1 MMCSFLMRSVLV
13 APVIVLLC
21 LVCCV
26 PNAEG
31 PEPFTVVWSYDT
43 SGQIEPCGCSA
54 HQLGGLAR
62 RATVIDELRAEGP
75 VLAIEGAHI
84 LEEETGF
91 QLFKGETIVRIL
103 SMMDYDAM
111 MLGAREVQHG
121 RSGIESLAANARF
134 PLFSANLQVNEEPWP
149 TPSAIMEIAGTRVG
163 ITGVTQPELVTF
175 ELPDGC
181 KFTSPIDALSAAL
194 GDLVEDADFRIA
206 CLEGDTTWVEETAAL
221 LAGEADLFLSGDRS
235 QDARKLA
242 EEAARQAAGQDDV
255 PWELPRLD
263 FQQDPPR
270 INTWGLGRYVGV
282 VDVKPTRR
290 GFVISGENR
299 PIEDVVIGRAEID
312 DMLDQDYQPQLER
325 FFADFA
331 PDLAQDYIGPEMC
344 GGCHSEPHHVYMAT
358 AHSHSLK
365 SLEEAGQL
373 YNPDCMKCHVVYD
386 TEEDVLK
393 PINCIWCHSNINWE
407 HEWQALEGMVTR
419 PAEPITT
426 LTEEWCERCHDPF
439 NSVPFARHWPQ
450 YVNMIYHGGDMTAAE
465 QAAAES
471 GLDIN
476 EPPPDLTDATQ
487 RMMGAPGHT
496 E

>member
-1 MMCSFLMRSVLV
+1 MRSASV
-13 APVIVLLC
+13 AAITLLLC
-21 LVCCV
+21 LVCCTPATEV
-26 PNAEG
+26 R
-31 PEPFTVVWSYDT
+31 EPFTVVWSYDT

-62 RATVIDELRAEGP
+62 RATVVDELRAEGP

-121 RSGIESLAANARF
+121 RSGIDSLSASAQF
-134 PLFSANLQVNEEPWP
+134 PLFSANLQINEEAWP
-149 TPSAIMEIAGTRVG
+149 TPSVIVEIAGTRVG

-175 ELPDGC
+175 DLPEGC
-181 KFTSPIDALSAAL
+181 AFTSPVDALSAAL
-194 GDLVEDADFRIA
+194 SDLAASVDFRIA
-206 CLEGDTTWVEETAAL
+206 CLEGDTTWVEDIAAL
-221 LAGEADLFLSGDRS
+221 LAEEADLFLSGDRS

-242 EEAARQAAGQDDV
+242 EEAARQAAGQGNV

-270 INTWGLGRYVGV
+270 INTWGLGRYVGIV
-282 VDVKPTRR
+282 SVNPTRR
-290 GFVISGENR
+290 GFGITGENR
-299 PIEDVVIGRAEID
+299 PIEDTVIGRVDID
-312 DMLDQDYQPQLER
+312 SMLDQDYQPQLER

-331 PDLAQDYIGPEMC
+331 PDLAQDYIPPQMC
-344 GGCHSEPHHVYMAT
+344 AGCHGEAYAVYLAT

-386 TEEDVLK
+386 TEEDVLQ
-393 PINCIWCHSNINWE
+393 PINCIWCHSNITWE
-407 HEWQALEGMVTR
+407 HEWQALEGMATR
-419 PAEPITT
+419 PAEPVAT

-439 NSVPFARHWPQ
+439 NSVPFAMHWPQ
-450 YVNMIYHGGDMTAAE
+450 YVKMIYHRGDMS
-465 QAAAES
+465 AAAEAAAEL
-471 GLDIN
+471 GLDIDD
-476 EPPPDLTDATQ
+476 PPPDLTDATQ
-487 RMMGAPGHT
+487 GMMGSTDHA